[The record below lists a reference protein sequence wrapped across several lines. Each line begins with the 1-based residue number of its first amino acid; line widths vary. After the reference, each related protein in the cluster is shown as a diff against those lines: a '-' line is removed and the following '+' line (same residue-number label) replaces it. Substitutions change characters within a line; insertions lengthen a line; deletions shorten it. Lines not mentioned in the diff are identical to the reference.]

1 MSPWTLRKRAPAH
14 PPRHLHAIVPPELLD
29 PQRSRSAD
37 AGAGNS
43 SRCLGAKPAA
53 SSSRE
58 SDALLTRDC
67 FDVWCA
73 DQKSIEHASLKRVTP
88 VLLFARRRDI
98 VDEGSRGARLAP
110 WRIRSDDADLAE
122 HVLAPRNR
130 SASLTAEC
138 TTVRPGVDSSQ
149 ETQQER

>member
-110 WRIRSDDADLAE
+110 WRIRSDDADGRPCRAC
-122 HVLAPRNR
+122 ARTTPQIP
-130 SASLTAEC
+130 SSLSYSRMYNSEAW
-138 TTVRPGVDSSQ
+138 RG
-149 ETQQER
+149 